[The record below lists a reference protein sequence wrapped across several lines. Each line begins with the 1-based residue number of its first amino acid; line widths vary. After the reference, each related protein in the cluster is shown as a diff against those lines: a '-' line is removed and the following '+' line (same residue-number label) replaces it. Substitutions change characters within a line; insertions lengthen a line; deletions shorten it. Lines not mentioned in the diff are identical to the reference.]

1 MDIGITALLTVVFSL
16 IFLLIQR
23 SERKKRLIVFL
34 AFLLIGELIR
44 RYTFYRGTH
53 TEAWVALILA
63 LLINGA
69 FWLFIGRYNPPKSSD
84 EIQVIGL
91 DD

>member
-1 MDIGITALLTVVFSL
+1 MDIGVTALLTVILAL

-23 SERKKRLIVFL
+23 SEKKKRLIVII
-34 AFLLIGELIR
+34 AFLVVGELIR

-63 LLINGA
+63 LVVNLA
-69 FWLFIGRYNPPKSSD
+69 FWLFIGRYNPPRSSD

>member
-1 MDIGITALLTVVFSL
+1 MDIGITALLTVIFSL
-16 IFLLIQR
+16 IFFLIQR
-23 SERKKRLIVFL
+23 SERKRRLIVFI
-34 AFLLIGELIR
+34 AFLVVGLLIR
-44 RYTFYRGTH
+44 NYTVYRNVH
-53 TEAWVALILA
+53 AEAWTALILA
-63 LLINGA
+63 LILNGL